1 MLENPPSLDAL
12 AHTEVDAFPAK
23 LLVRKQTSVDGTRK
37 FLLDESAKWAKYIK
51 AANIEPQ

>member
-1 MLENPPSLDAL
+1 LQDPEVKEQLQKLGYSLR
-12 AHTEVDAFPAK
+12 P
-23 LLVRKQTSVDGTRK
+23 TSVDGTRK